1 MTDDAPEIRFA
12 AARGVG
18 RVTLDRPRA
27 LNALT
32 LGMVR
37 AMDER
42 LRAWADDPDIREVLV
57 CGAGERAFCAGG
69 DIRTLYDRG
78 VTSDDGADYPARF
91 FRDEF
96 RLNLLIGR
104 YPKPYVALLDGI
116 TMGGGVGLSVHG
128 RYRVATPRTDFA
140 MPETGIGYFPDVGG
154 GYFLA
159 QRGAE
164 GRYLA
169 LTGARV
175 GPADTL
181 RIGAATHYLDDE
193 AVAVFLERIGGAPA
207 GELLDELA
215 GDPGAAPLAE
225 NAPAIERCFSAPGV
239 GSAVAALEAE
249 DGAWAGKTLSLLRR
263 KSPTSVKVTDR
274 LLARARGMTLEDD
287 LKMEYRVAQ
296 RFMSTADFF
305 EGVRALLVDKDG
317 APAWSPSRIEDVDD
331 AAVEAFFAP
340 LSWGELDFEATGR
353 V

>member
-1 MTDDAPEIRFA
+1 MTDDAPGIRFA

-69 DIRTLYDRG
+69 DIRTLYDQG
-78 VTSDDGADYPARF
+78 ATSDDGADYPARF

-96 RLNLLIGR
+96 RLNRLIGR

-128 RYRVATPRTDFA
+128 RCRVATPRTDFA

-181 RIGAATHYLDDE
+181 RIGAATHYLDDA
-193 AVAVFLERIGGAPA
+193 AVAVFLDRLGGAPA

-239 GSAVAALEAE
+239 GSVVAALEAE
-249 DGAWAGKTLSLLRR
+249 SGAWAGKTLALLRR

-340 LSWGELDFEATGR
+340 LSWGELDFGATGR

>member
-1 MTDDAPEIRFA
+1 MTDDAPGIRFA

-69 DIRTLYDRG
+69 DIRTLYDQG
-78 VTSDDGADYPARF
+78 ATSDDGADYPARF

-96 RLNLLIGR
+96 RLNRLIGR

-169 LTGARV
+169 LTGARI

-317 APAWSPSRIEDVDD
+317 ALAWSPSRIEDVDD

>member
-1 MTDDAPEIRFA
+1 MTADAPEVRFA
-12 AARGVG
+12 TARGVG
-18 RVTLDRPRA
+18 RITLDRPRA

-37 AMDER
+37 AIDER
-42 LRAWADDPDIREVLV
+42 LRAWADDPDIREVLIS
-57 CGAGERAFCAGG
+57 GAGERAFCAGG

-78 VTSDDGADYPARF
+78 IASDDGEDYPARF

-96 RLNLLIGR
+96 RLNRFIGR

-159 QRGAE
+159 QRGPE

-181 RIGAATHYLDDE
+181 RLGAATHYLDDE
-193 AVAVFLERIGGAPA
+193 GVAAFLDRMGSAPA
-207 GELLDELA
+207 GALLDELA
-215 GDPGAAPLAE
+215 DDPGAAPLAK
-225 NAPAIERCFSAPGV
+225 NAGAVERCFSRPGV
-239 GSAVAALEAE
+239 ESVVAALEAE
-249 DGAWAGKTLSLLRR
+249 GGAWAGKTLAALRR

-274 LLARARGMTLEDD
+274 LLARALGMSLEDD
-287 LKMEYRVAQ
+287 LKMEYRVAR
-296 RFMSTADFF
+296 RFMSSADFF

-317 APAWSPSRIEDVDD
+317 APAWTPPRLEEVADD
-331 AAVEAFFAP
+331 AVEAFFAP
-340 LSWGELDFEATGR
+340 LPSGELRFDAAGR
-353 V
+353 A

>member
-1 MTDDAPEIRFA
+1 MTDDTPGIRFA

-69 DIRTLYDRG
+69 DIRTLYDQG
-78 VTSDDGADYPARF
+78 ATSDDGADYPARF

-96 RLNLLIGR
+96 RLNRLIGR

-169 LTGARV
+169 LTGARI

-181 RIGAATHYLDDE
+181 RIGAATHYLNGE
-193 AVAVFLERIGGAPA
+193 AVAAFLDRIGGAPA
-207 GELLDELA
+207 GGLLDELA
-215 GDPGAAPLAE
+215 GDPCAAPLAE

-239 GSAVAALEAE
+239 GSVVAALEAE
-249 DGAWAGKTLSLLRR
+249 SGAWAGKTLAALRR

-317 APAWSPSRIEDVDD
+317 APAWSPSQLEDVDD
-331 AAVEAFFAP
+331 DAVEAFFAP
-340 LSWGELDFEATGR
+340 LAWGELDFGATGR